1 MSLNCN
7 AVRAILEGQSAYVEC
22 GFTYIVDT
30 MIITH
35 HKGEFIKVSFGDT
48 VLAFNPIS
56 KKSKLAPTRFGADIA
71 FVSLNDPNCN
81 GVEEV
86 TRSGKDL
93 FIVQGPGE
101 YEIQGVFV
109 KGFPSP
115 SEFNKQATIN
125 TIYTVRLE
133 DMNLLF
139 LGALSEKK
147 PDLSIIE
154 DMDSVDVLFVPIGG
168 EGVLD
173 AADAHKLA
181 VALEAKVIIPIH
193 YDGIGE
199 SGALKNFLKEAS
211 AEDVKS
217 VEKLTIKKKDI
228 EMKSGEVVVL
238 KS

>member
-1 MSLNCN
+1 
-7 AVRAILEGQSAYVEC
+7 
-22 GFTYIVDT
+22 

-35 HKGEFIKVSFGDT
+35 HKGEFIKATFGDT

-56 KKSKLAPTRFGADIA
+56 KKSKIAPTRFGADIA
-71 FVSLNDPNCN
+71 FVTLNDPHFN

-86 TRSGKDL
+86 TRSGKDV
-93 FIVQGPGE
+93 FVVQGPGE

-115 SEFNKQATIN
+115 SEFSDAARIN
-125 TIYTVRLE
+125 TIYAVRFE
-133 DMNLLF
+133 DMNILF

-168 EGVLD
+168 KGVLD
-173 AADAHKLA
+173 AAEAHKLA
-181 VALEAKVIIPIH
+181 VALEAKVIVPIH
-193 YDGIGE
+193 YDGVGE
-199 SGALKNFLKEAS
+199 SGALKAFLKEAG
-211 AEDVKS
+211 AEDTKPI
-217 VEKLTIKKKDI
+217 EKLTIKKKDV
-228 EMKSGEVVVL
+228 EAKSGEVVVL